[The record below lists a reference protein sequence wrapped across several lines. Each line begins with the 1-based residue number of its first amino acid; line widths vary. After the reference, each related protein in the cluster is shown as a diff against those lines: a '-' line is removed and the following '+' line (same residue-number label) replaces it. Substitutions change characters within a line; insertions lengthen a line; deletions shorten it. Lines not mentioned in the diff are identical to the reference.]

1 MVCLKNREKRVE
13 SKHSV
18 EYALCGLKKPMGVAQ
33 WETHITETLSYNL
46 KDSLPSIEEIEAEL
60 RGGKGTITWQ
70 IAVFAP

>member
-1 MVCLKNREKRVE
+1 
-13 SKHSV
+13 
-18 EYALCGLKKPMGVAQ
+18 MGVAQ